1 MVERKGGAHD
11 ICLMWTHPKM
21 ENVARPD
28 DFCIRLSPC
37 VCCGYADV
45 GDIQA
50 PDLTPSGLPA
60 FATTVRRRAMGR
72 PCHKRVPGMHVP
84 RGTNASHDNNR

>member
-1 MVERKGGAHD
+1 VYD
-11 ICLMWTHPKM
+11 IRLMWTNPKM
-21 ENVARPD
+21 DNIARPD

-50 PDLTPSGLPA
+50 PDLTPPPGPA
-60 FATTVRRRAMGR
+60 SVTTVRRRAMGR
-72 PCHKRVPGMHVP
+72 PRHVRVPGMHVT
-84 RGTNASHDNNR
+84 RGTNASHDTNR

>member
-1 MVERKGGAHD
+1 VHD
-11 ICLMWTHPKM
+11 IRLMWTHPKM
-21 ENVARPD
+21 ENLARPD

-50 PDLTPSGLPA
+50 PDLTPPGLPA
-60 FATTVRRRAMGR
+60 SATTVQRRAMGR
-72 PCHKRVPGMHVP
+72 PCHMRVPGMHVQ
-84 RGTNASHDNNR
+84 RGTNASHDNHR